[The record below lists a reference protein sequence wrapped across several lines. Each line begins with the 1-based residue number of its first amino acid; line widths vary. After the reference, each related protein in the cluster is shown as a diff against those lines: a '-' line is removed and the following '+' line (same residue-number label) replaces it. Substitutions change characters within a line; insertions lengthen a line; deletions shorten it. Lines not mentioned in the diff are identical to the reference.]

1 MISAWQWYLK
11 YKDDQKDKDKRS
23 QKNDIN
29 FYRKKWLEDEDTI
42 DELRNE
48 IRDLKDQ
55 AAKLK
60 GKKMSNLN
68 VIDVATVVAIFVVI
82 VAWIITLVDKVRK
95 NKQPLDENDIFDL
108 AHMIVTQNEKIKELE
123 KKNTTNSEA
132 KKNTAV
138 SDVKKEGENDAK
150 NG

>member
-1 MISAWQWYLK
+1 
-11 YKDDQKDKDKRS
+11 
-23 QKNDIN
+23 
-29 FYRKKWLEDEDTI
+29 
-42 DELRNE
+42 
-48 IRDLKDQ
+48 
-55 AAKLK
+55 
-60 GKKMSNLN
+60 MSNLN

-82 VAWIITLVDKVRK
+82 VAWIIMLVDKVRK
-95 NKQPLDENDIFDL
+95 TKQPLDENDIFDL

-123 KKNTTNSEA
+123 KKNAANSEA